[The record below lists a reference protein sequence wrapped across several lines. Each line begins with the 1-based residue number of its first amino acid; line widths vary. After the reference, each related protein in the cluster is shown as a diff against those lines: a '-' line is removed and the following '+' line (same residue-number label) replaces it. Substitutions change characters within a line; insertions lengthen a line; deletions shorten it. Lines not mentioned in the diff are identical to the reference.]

1 MDRVSES
8 LLKEFSTEHGISHL
22 PEDKRFEHFA
32 SAISI
37 GRHYSD
43 SFDTE
48 DVLVGTAAGIDG
60 IAIIVNNKLITDI
73 DGLDEVKDDQQW
85 DVSFI
90 FVQADRGA
98 TFDTGKMGNIGF
110 AVEDFFKDAPTL
122 PRTPE
127 VEDAAAIMAKLYEES
142 AKFKPANPICRIY
155 YATTG
160 TWTND
165 PNLEGRRQA
174 IIADLNGTNLFREVT
189 FTPLGANEVQ
199 RLYRQRKNA
208 VQSEFLFEQR
218 LTIPEI
224 DGVTQAYL
232 GYLPFPELRKIL
244 VDEAG
249 EIMGGLFYSNP
260 RDWQEYNDVNDEI
273 RNTLQSDAKS
283 QFVLKNNGITII
295 AREIRP
301 TGNKFVI
308 EDYQIVNGC
317 QTSHVLFGNADKAD
331 KSVAVP
337 VRLIGTQDE
346 SVINSII
353 RGTNRQTP
361 VTEEQFFALEEF
373 PKQLEQYFLAFP
385 PAQRLYFE
393 RRSRQYDRTPN
404 VERTRIITQ
413 SNAIKAFA
421 AMFLDEAHRT
431 TRNFSAVKSKVGKD
445 IFGKGHKKEP
455 YYAAS
460 LAYYKLDYM
469 LRNSK
474 LDRKF
479 KPARFHILLAM
490 RLIGNKS
497 HPPAMNSK
505 EIDAYC
511 KTLIDRLAG
520 EESEAFITKAAE
532 IVEHVANGNFDRDSI
547 RTEPMTSKV
556 ISACQGVSA

>member
-8 LLKEFSTEHGISHL
+8 MLREFSTEHGISSL

-32 SAISI
+32 ATITI

-43 SFDTE
+43 SFDTD
-48 DVLVGTAAGIDG
+48 DVLVGAAAGIDS
-60 IAIIVNNKLITDI
+60 IAVIVNNNLITDV

-98 TFDTGKMGNIGF
+98 GFDASKISSIGF
-110 AVEDFFKDAPTL
+110 AVQDFFKDTPTL
-122 PRTPE
+122 PRTAE
-127 VEDAAAIMAKLYEES
+127 VVDAAAIMSKLYDES
-142 AKFKPANPICRIY
+142 VKFKPANPICRIY
-155 YATTG
+155 YVTTG
-160 TWTND
+160 TWTSD
-165 PNLEGRRQA
+165 VTLEGRRQA
-174 IIADLNGTNLFREVT
+174 VIADLSATNLFREVA
-189 FTPLGANEVQ
+189 FTPLGASEIQ

-224 DGVTQAYL
+224 DGVSQAYL
-232 GYLPFPELRKIL
+232 GFLPFPELRKIL
-244 VDEAG
+244 VDDGG

-273 RNTLQSDAKS
+273 RQTLQSDAKG

-317 QTSHVLFGNADKAD
+317 QTSHVLFGNTDKAD

-337 VRLIGTQDE
+337 VRLIGTQNE

-361 VTEEQFFALEEF
+361 VTEDQFFALEEF
-373 PKQLEQYFLAFP
+373 PKQLEQYFLAFQP
-385 PAQRLYFE
+385 TQRLYYE
-393 RRSRQYDRTPN
+393 RRSRQYDRSPE

-413 SNAIKAFA
+413 SNVIKAFA

-431 TRNFSAVKSKVGKD
+431 TRNFSALKSKVGKD

-455 YYAAS
+455 YYTAS
-460 LAYYKLDYM
+460 FAYYKLDYM
-469 LRNSK
+469 LRNGK
-474 LDRKF
+474 LDKKF

-497 HPPAMNSK
+497 TLPMMNSK
-505 EIDAYC
+505 DIDAYC
-511 KTLIDRLAG
+511 KVLIDRLAG
-520 EESEAFITKAAE
+520 PESEAFITKASE
-532 IVEHVANGNFDRDSI
+532 IVEQVAKGNFDRDSI
-547 RTEPMTSKV
+547 RTEPMTKGV
-556 ISACQGVSA
+556 ISACQGVSV